1 MTTSRQTKGYINS
14 IIGSTSYGT
23 NPLFALPMYAMGYV
37 ASSVLFFRYL
47 FASLIYFLWLKF
59 VKKISLKITL
69 KEAIPLFILGFMFSM
84 SSITL
89 FYAFN
94 YIESGIAC
102 TILFVYPVMVAVI
115 MAVFFKEKITL
126 PIVGAIALTSSGILF
141 LYSGGGTGAS
151 INLFGTVL
159 VILSALLC
167 AIYMVGVKTIPSVKH
182 IRGDK
187 QTFYVTLFGITVYIL
202 STKFLTNLQVLNSP
216 KAFFL
221 ALGLAVFPT
230 IISLE
235 TINIS
240 IKFIGS
246 TKTAIIGALEPL
258 TATILGILLFNES
271 ISLTKLIGMLLVF
284 GGVFVIVNTK
294 R

>member
-1 MTTSRQTKGYINS
+1 MGTTRQTKGYINGV
-14 IIGSTSYGT
+14 IGAASYGT
-23 NPLFALPMYAMGYV
+23 NPLFALPLYALGFG
-37 ASSVLFFRYL
+37 ASSVLFYRYL

-59 VKKISLKITL
+59 VKKISLKINA
-69 KEAIPLFILGFMFSM
+69 KEALFLFLLGFMFSL

-89 FYAFN
+89 FMAFN

-126 PIVGAIALTSSGILF
+126 PIICAIGLTCSGILL
-141 LYSGGGTGAS
+141 LYSGGTGAT
-151 INLFGTVL
+151 INLYGTVL
-159 VILSALLC
+159 VLLSALLC
-167 AIYMVGVKTIPSVKH
+167 ALYMVGVKTIPAVKH

-202 STKFLTNLQVLNSP
+202 STKFLTNLQMLNSP
-216 KAFFL
+216 KAFLFT
-221 ALGLAVFPT
+221 LGLAIFPT

-235 TINIS
+235 TINIA

-246 TKTAIIGALEPL
+246 TKTAILGALEPL
-258 TATILGILLFNES
+258 TATVLGILLFGES
-271 ISLTKLIGMLLVF
+271 ISLTKIIGMLLVF
-284 GGVFVIVNTK
+284 GGVFIIVNSK
-294 R
+294 K